1 MCTASIFGKP
11 STPSVQAAPTPTVA
25 ATAPPAEEVA
35 EAPIVNEGTKRQNQA
50 SAQRR
55 GTSALRINLNL
66 GGGLGGAG
74 GASAASGG
82 GGNGVSIPR

>member
-1 MCTASIFGKP
+1 MCASSIFGGGSK
-11 STPSVQAAPTPTVA
+11 TPDVVSAPAPTVA

-66 GGGLGGAG
+66 GGGLGGA
-74 GASAASGG
+74 SAATGG